1 MTTRKR
7 HERTRSRKLALQILY
22 TGAITG
28 DSPTAI
34 AESGRYLDDGGD
46 LPDYALTLIRGCEA
60 HSEDLT
66 SRLDATADNWSV
78 TRMPIVDQSILRIG
92 AFEMLY
98 VDDVPM
104 SVAIN
109 EAVELAK
116 AYGAEDESPR
126 FVNGV
131 LGKIATLLEGGA
143 EVTGDEPLVVPSE
156 YTDTPVATEKAAE
169 VVEAMEAV
177 EAVAMTEAAG
187 EAVEA
192 GEATEIAQVAGADE
206 VTDGSLATD
215 ESCVAE
221 SL

>member
-28 DSPTAI
+28 ESPTAI
-34 AESGRYLDDGGD
+34 AESGHYLDDGGD
-46 LPDYALTLIRGCEA
+46 LPEYGLMLIRGCED
-60 HSEDLT
+60 HEDDLT
-66 SRLDATADNWSV
+66 KRLDATSDNWSV

-92 AFEMLY
+92 AFEILY
-98 VDDVPM
+98 VDDVPT

-131 LGKIATLLEGGA
+131 LGKIALLFEGDTGADQLEGESDSQASDHTDAATPSVGA
-143 EVTGDEPLVVPSE
+143 GTQDCTS
-156 YTDTPVATEKAAE
+156 
-169 VVEAMEAV
+169 
-177 EAVAMTEAAG
+177 
-187 EAVEA
+187 
-192 GEATEIAQVAGADE
+192 QVADTAGVGEEA
-206 VTDGSLATD
+206 
-215 ESCVAE
+215 
-221 SL
+221 

>member
-28 DSPTAI
+28 ESPTAI

-46 LPDYALTLIRGCEA
+46 LPEYGLMLIRGCEA
-60 HSEDLT
+60 HREDLT
-66 SRLDATADNWSV
+66 KRLDATADNWSV

-98 VDDVPM
+98 VDDVPT

-131 LGKIATLLEGGA
+131 LGKIASLLEDDGC
-143 EVTGDEPLVVPSE
+143 SE
-156 YTDTPVATEKAAE
+156 D
-169 VVEAMEAV
+169 
-177 EAVAMTEAAG
+177 AAG
-187 EAVEA
+187 ESVSATCECAEGSAFSEGVEA
-192 GEATEIAQVAGADE
+192 AIETEPETIQVDSEGNAGEDA
-206 VTDGSLATD
+206 
-215 ESCVAE
+215 
-221 SL
+221 